1 MIILWT
7 LQVKNLGLR
16 TNLEGKNI
24 LQEKSEGG
32 VREMDEEPFSV
43 VNSSFITKLFPVSFW

>member
-24 LQEKSEGG
+24 LQEKR
-32 VREMDEEPFSV
+32 VRAE
-43 VNSSFITKLFPVSFW
+43 